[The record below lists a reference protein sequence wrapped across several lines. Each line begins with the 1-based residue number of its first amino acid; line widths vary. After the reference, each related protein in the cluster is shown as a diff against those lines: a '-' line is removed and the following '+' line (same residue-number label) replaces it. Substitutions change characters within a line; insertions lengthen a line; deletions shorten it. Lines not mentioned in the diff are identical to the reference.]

1 MFINGFFVTG
11 APGTPGTPGG
21 WYRATCVFTWMILLY
36 VNWVKRLMEIK
47 QNSYLNRK
55 GDGENEI
62 RRNGSKYV

>member
-1 MFINGFFVTG
+1 MSVNAGNVMNG
-11 APGTPGTPGG
+11 
-21 WYRATCVFTWMILLY
+21 YMI
-36 VNWVKRLMEIK
+36 VNVKKTK